1 MKKSV
6 FKYILTTVLV
16 LVMAVAFADVFDD
29 VVVAMKAQSAKDIG
43 KLMNTSVELTIND
56 NEGVYSKQQAEI
68 MLRNFFAQN
77 QPKTITIQHK
87 GSSGQGA
94 KYAIA
99 IYESAQGKF
108 RVYIF
113 MKDNGSGAALIHEM
127 RIEKE

>member
-6 FKYILTTVLV
+6 LKYILTTVLV

-113 MKDNGSGAALIHEM
+113 MKDNGSGTALIHEM

>member
-1 MKKSV
+1 M
-6 FKYILTTVLV
+6 

>member
-1 MKKSV
+1 MKKSAL
-6 FKYILTTVLV
+6 KYILTAVFV
-16 LVMAVAFADVFDD
+16 LVMAVAFADAFDD
-29 VVVAMKAQSAKDIG
+29 VVTAMKVQSAKDIS
-43 KLMNTSVELTIND
+43 KFMNTSVELTIND

-113 MKDNGSGAALIHEM
+113 MKDNGSGTALIHEM

>member
-6 FKYILTTVLV
+6 LKYILTTVLV

-29 VVVAMKAQSAKDIG
+29 VVVAMKAQSAKDIS

-77 QPKTITIQHK
+77 QPKNITIQHK

-113 MKDNGSGAALIHEM
+113 MKDNGNGAALIHEI